1 MRPYPRLPSTTSPT
15 EAERTMND
23 APRMIPQEPE
33 MNETRPEA
41 ITLHALHDIHNELS
55 PLLTDIEVLLDLCQD
70 CEGDSSQARARA
82 STLHTVLVVLVGQLR
97 IQLDTLCNPYR
108 GTREVQP

>member
-1 MRPYPRLPSTTSPT
+1 
-15 EAERTMND
+15 
-23 APRMIPQEPE
+23 

-41 ITLHALHDIHNELS
+41 ITLHALHDIRNELS
-55 PLLTDIEVLLDLCQD
+55 PLLTDIEVPLDLCQD

-97 IQLDTLCNPYR
+97 IQLTPSAIPTAAHAMCSDDTTP
-108 GTREVQP
+108 GTSAYDGLST